1 MSEGKYITWRGMLL
15 CLVLALVFVSLFSYG
30 TSPFYTNHASSD
42 SAMFQVIGRGWAE
55 GRLPYADLWDS
66 KGPLIFFINAVG
78 FWLTGSATGVY
89 LLQIASL
96 TFTFVFAYAWI
107 SRYMGCRAAVFTCLL
122 LFLALPLN
130 YDFGN
135 MTEEYLLPLLMLSF
149 SYVYRWSDS
158 AYSSGRMEHPARWA
172 FVYGLLLGCSL
183 MTRLTNAIGI
193 CVAVAF
199 IAVCLMRKGLWRCL
213 MRNAAMFAAGFA
225 VVVLP
230 FVVYFGS
237 KGVLDEMWYATFE
250 YNVMYASHSV
260 STVRRTI
267 LSNGLFSSFNSLL
280 LIGVILLAVMRTKK
294 ITLHTL
300 LWLLISSVTVVYLA
314 ILLGFAHYS
323 MICLP
328 YICAAML
335 ITQRYLDIRRVS
347 IKVCILVVIA
357 LFSVFF
363 AIKTS
368 FAITSKDK
376 FVDDCIA
383 IVSSIPAKER
393 CLLTGYNCDAGIYMW
408 LDVRPVYRFFMF
420 QDWAVSHDRQLAEK
434 MKKEYSECKA
444 KYILFGENPYET
456 QVADIMRARY
466 ELVKYNSTSN
476 LWLLKRR

>member
-1 MSEGKYITWRGMLL
+1 MLL
-15 CLVLALVFVSLFSYG
+15 CLVLAIVFVSLFSLS
-30 TSPFYTNHASSD
+30 TSPFYTNHALSD

-66 KGPLIFFINAVG
+66 KGPLIFFINAVS
-78 FWLTGSATGVY
+78 FWLTGSAMGVY

-96 TFTFVFAYAWI
+96 TLTFVFAYAWI
-107 SRYMGCRAAVFTCLL
+107 SRYMGRRAAVFTCLL
-122 LFLALPLN
+122 LFVALPLN

-149 SYVYRWSDS
+149 GYVYRWSSS
-158 AYSSGRMEHPARWA
+158 AYSSGRMEHPARRA

-183 MTRLTNAIGI
+183 MTRLTNAVGL

-213 MRNAAMFAAGFA
+213 MLNAAMFTAGFA

-230 FVVYFGS
+230 FIIYFGC
-237 KGVLDEMWYATFE
+237 KGILDEMWYATFE

-260 STVRRTI
+260 LAVNRTT
-267 LSNGLFSSFNSLL
+267 LFSGFFSSFDSLL
-280 LIGVILLAVMRTKK
+280 LIGVILLAVMRIRKF
-294 ITLHTL
+294 TLHIS
-300 LWLLISSVTVVYLA
+300 LWMLISSVTMVYLA
-314 ILLGFAHYS
+314 LSLGFTHYG

-335 ITQRYLDIRRVS
+335 ITQRYLDIRRAS

-357 LFSVFF
+357 LFSVCF
-363 AIKTS
+363 AFKAK
-368 FAITSKDK
+368 FAITFKDK

-383 IVSSIPAKER
+383 IVSSIPDDER
-393 CLLTGYNCDAGIYMW
+393 CLLMGYDCDAGMYMW
-408 LDVRPVYRFFMF
+408 LDVRPVCRFFTF

-444 KYILFGENPYET
+444 KYVLFGENPYET

-466 ELVKYNSTSN
+466 ELVKYNSKSN